1 MPENRDRGREN
12 LSQMSTEELE
22 QILRQDAEAPADQ
35 EADTD
40 FLLDVME
47 VLAKR
52 DKENNPTEKTAE
64 ESWASFQE
72 HYAPD
77 PEAVRSTKPAR
88 PWLRRLIAA
97 AAALVLIL
105 CIPVTAHAFD
115 WDELW
120 DVVARWAKETFSF
133 VSGDVEQV
141 DEPEATDAIEY
152 TSLQDLLTRNKIS
165 VKILPTW
172 IPDGFVLDKVEK
184 DEMPNREVYRAF
196 YKNSDNEKIEI
207 NVKTNSSTDIWNIE
221 IEDSIEIYKV
231 AGNEYFIFSNFDQLQ
246 VIWLDEDCECMIS
259 GDISLEDTRKM
270 ISSIES
276 R

>member
-52 DKENNPTEKTAE
+52 DKENVQTKKTAE
-64 ESWASFQE
+64 EAWASFQE

-77 PEAVRSTKPAR
+77 PEAVRSAKPVR

-105 CIPVTAHAFD
+105 CIPVTARAFG

-120 DVVARWAKETFSF
+120 NVVARWAKETFSF
-133 VSGDVEQV
+133 VRGDPEQV
-141 DEPEATDAIEY
+141 SEPEATDAIEY
-152 TSLQDLLTRNKIS
+152 TSLQDLLKRNNRPYDMI
-165 VKILPTW
+165 PTW
-172 IPDGFVLDKVEK
+172 IPDGFVLENVEK
-184 DEMPNREVYRAF
+184 NTTPKTEIYSVLYRN
-196 YKNSDNEKIEI
+196 KNKEIKIRVKTYTSTDSDNVEI
-207 NVKTNSSTDIWNIE
+207 DE
-221 IEDSIEIYKV
+221 PIEIYQKY
-231 AGNEYFIFSNFDQLQ
+231 GIKFYIFTNLEQLQ
-246 VIWLDEDCECMIS
+246 VIWIDKSYECMIF
-259 GDISLEDTRKM
+259 GDITFEDVIAM
-270 ISSIES
+270 INSIE
-276 R
+276 RGA